1 MTIYSIY
8 ESARCIGMNELPEL
22 FDDYYGVEDEEEI
35 PVYESDAYWQFNELV
50 NQVEGEEFFYDLH
63 NNILNEGHTKFLV
76 TGYIGWYN
84 HNRKV
89 TPAVIEGLEEAVG
102 YALDVINSDQ
112 CEIEYKNGS
121 IIVHAHHHDGCN
133 WFEVRRLTEKGANEA
148 EKAASRI
155 RMTKIPTDWLAPL
168 QLNEIGIRV

>member
-1 MTIYSIY
+1 
-8 ESARCIGMNELPEL
+8 MNELPEL
-22 FDDYYGVEDEEEI
+22 FDDYYGTENEDDVPI
-35 PVYESDAYWQFNELV
+35 YESDAYWQFNEMV
-50 NQVEGEEFFYDLH
+50 NQVEGEEFFYDLSH
-63 NNILNEGHTKFLV
+63 SKLNDANTKFLV

-84 HNRKV
+84 KNHRIKPYV
-89 TPAVIEGLEEAVG
+89 MEGIEQAVETC
-102 YALDVINSDQ
+102 LDQSDI
-112 CEIEYKNGS
+112 CEIEFKDGS

-168 QLNEIGIRV
+168 QLDEIGIRL